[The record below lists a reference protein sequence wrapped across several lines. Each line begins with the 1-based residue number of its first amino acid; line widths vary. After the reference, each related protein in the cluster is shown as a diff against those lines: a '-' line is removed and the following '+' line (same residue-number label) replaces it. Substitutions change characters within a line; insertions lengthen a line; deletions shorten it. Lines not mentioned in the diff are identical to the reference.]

1 VFYKNIHN
9 FDRNFD
15 NKKRNT
21 HIKMRIWKTDF
32 TLEGLNDT
40 GHQTMVSH
48 LGIEFTEAGD
58 DFLVARMPVD
68 HRTVQPFGILH
79 GGASVT
85 LAETIGSVASVL
97 CIDLSKQRAV
107 GLEINASHL
116 KGVPSGQFVFA
127 TVRPIRLG
135 KTIHVWNIEIRNE
148 KGDLNCV
155 SRLTM
160 AII

>member
-1 VFYKNIHN
+1 MK
-9 FDRNFD
+9 
-15 NKKRNT
+15 
-21 HIKMRIWKTDF
+21 IWKTDF
-32 TLEGLNDT
+32 TLDGLNDT
-40 GHQTMVSH
+40 GNQTMVAH
-48 LGIEFTEAGD
+48 LGIEFIESGD

-97 CIDLSKQRAV
+97 CIDLSRQRAV
-107 GLEINASHL
+107 GLEINANHL
-116 KGVPSGQFVFA
+116 KAVPSGNMVFG
-127 TVRPIRLG
+127 TVRPIRIG

-148 KGDLNCV
+148 KGDLTCV